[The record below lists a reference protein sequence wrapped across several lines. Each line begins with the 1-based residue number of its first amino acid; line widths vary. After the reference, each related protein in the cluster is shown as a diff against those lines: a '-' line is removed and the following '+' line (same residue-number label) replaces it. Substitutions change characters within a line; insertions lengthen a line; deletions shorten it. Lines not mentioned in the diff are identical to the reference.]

1 MKFFFK
7 LIFNNKWFF
16 LILICGVWLLNVC
29 INIEILKKNLL
40 LGIKDFILIIL
51 DSKNGRI
58 LKNLSLNGF

>member
-1 MKFFFK
+1 M
-7 LIFNNKWFF
+7 
-16 LILICGVWLLNVC
+16 CLLNVC

>member
-1 MKFFFK
+1 MIFFN
-7 LIFNNKWFF
+7 FNLWCVFVKCLYKYWNF
-16 LILICGVWLLNVC
+16 
-29 INIEILKKNLL
+29 KKNLL